1 MNKHIESRGVVVCAS
16 TPQELTALIRK
27 DLVLWRKVVK
37 DANIKPD

>member
-1 MNKHIESRGVVVCAS
+1 VYSFGKNNDRD
-16 TPQELTALIRK
+16 ALIRK